1 MANNLIFNN
10 VASRLMVMAN
20 GVDNTGVAHPLLTD
34 NTGNLQV
41 SIQNTSVSVTGTV
54 SVDGTIPVT
63 GNLSITGTVPVTG
76 TVQVASGS
84 VDITNTPSVNVANT
98 VPVTGTVQVAE
109 LTQGTVTVAG
119 GTINIGYTQVSTTTS
134 INANGTGTTLV
145 EDISDLTDYSYF
157 VYNKGTQTVILNIQ
171 VAPTNVDGD
180 YTSYNQAT
188 VTLGSNGSAVVIPST
203 IYGNYARIYYDT
215 LSAAAT
221 FDIYYVGR

>member
-1 MANNLIFNN
+1 
-10 VASRLMVMAN
+10 
-20 GVDNTGVAHPLLTD
+20 
-34 NTGNLQV
+34 
-41 SIQNTSVSVTGTV
+41 VSVTGIVQVSQVTQGTV
-54 SVDGTIPVT
+54 TVAGGSIAISNAPSVNVA
-63 GNLSITGTVPVTG
+63 NTVPVTG

-84 VDITNTPSVNVANT
+84 VDITNTPSVKVDNT
-98 VPVTGTVQVAE
+98 VSVTGTVQVSQ

-119 GTINIGYTQVSTTTS
+119 GTINIGYTQVGTATS

-157 VYNKGTQTVILNIQ
+157 VYNKGTQTVILNIE

-188 VTLGSNGSAVVIPST
+188 VTLGSNKSAVVIPST